1 VPVQIEEDIDDGWF
15 TTIDKQQW
23 VGSVFK
29 REKIHEDDDATDEI
43 IAKYVSLCKHRI
55 REFNGSCQVLKISS
69 ITTSSRKAT
78 NDGRETVSTSRIY
91 GDIGTLSNMAK
102 PRRKSHGQTVIGQ

>member
-1 VPVQIEEDIDDGWF
+1 MSQRALDKVKKMSADLTKEDRVQIEEDIDDGWF

-55 REFNGSCQVLKISS
+55 REFKRICQYYAVAEARDANSMDH
-69 ITTSSRKAT
+69 A
-78 NDGRETVSTSRIY
+78 GF
-91 GDIGTLSNMAK
+91 
-102 PRRKSHGQTVIGQ
+102 

>member
-1 VPVQIEEDIDDGWF
+1 MPVQIEEDIDDGLF

-29 REKIHEDDDATDEI
+29 REKIHEDDDAMGEI

-55 REFNGSCQVLKISS
+55 REFKRICQYYAVAEARDANSMDH
-69 ITTSSRKAT
+69 A
-78 NDGRETVSTSRIY
+78 GF
-91 GDIGTLSNMAK
+91 
-102 PRRKSHGQTVIGQ
+102 

>member
-55 REFNGSCQVLKISS
+55 REFKRICQYYAV
-69 ITTSSRKAT
+69 A
-78 NDGRETVSTSRIY
+78 EA
-91 GDIGTLSNMAK
+91 GDANSMDHA
-102 PRRKSHGQTVIGQ
+102 RF

>member
-1 VPVQIEEDIDDGWF
+1 VPVQIEEDIDDGLF

-43 IAKYVSLCKHRI
+43 IAK
-55 REFNGSCQVLKISS
+55 
-69 ITTSSRKAT
+69 
-78 NDGRETVSTSRIY
+78 
-91 GDIGTLSNMAK
+91 
-102 PRRKSHGQTVIGQ
+102 